1 MSYIAVVVR
10 ALNLKRL
17 SEIAEDQWGLV
28 TRRQAADLAGVPR
41 ATLDRLASP
50 GGLLER
56 VAHGVYRLMGAPVP
70 DQLDLRAAWLQLAPD
85 VPAWERTPIE
95 GIVSHRSAASLYG
108 VGDLPADRHEFTLP
122 ARHQSRRP
130 DVRIHKGSPAEV
142 GWINLRGLPVTRPSQ
157 IASDLLSD
165 NEEPEAVARV
175 VSESLHHIYDY
186 PGSFAQALA
195 PHAARLGLRKG
206 DGVAVLRWLL
216 DLAGDPDAKQWM
228 EVARADSARPE
239 PSSITVDPIYGRP
252 PSIQT

>member
-1 MSYIAVVVR
+1 MRYIAAVVR
-10 ALNLKRL
+10 ARNLKRL

-41 ATLDRLASP
+41 ATLDRLTSP

-70 DQLDLRAAWLQLAPD
+70 DHLDLRAAWLQLAPD

-142 GWINLRGLPVTRPSQ
+142 GWITLRGLPVTRPSQ
-157 IASDLLSD
+157 IASDLLRD

-175 VSESLHHIYDY
+175 VTEALHHVYDY
-186 PGSFAQALA
+186 PGSFVWALA

-216 DLAGDPDAKQWM
+216 DLVGDPDAKRWM
-228 EVARADSARPE
+228 ELARANSARSE
-239 PSSITVDPIYGRP
+239 QSSITVDPIYGRP
-252 PSIQT
+252 PSVQT